1 MIFGPPLAQVREV
14 AKRTV
19 QAHFV
24 GIAESDGTQPTLRA
38 MYVLKLQEAKRVLA
52 GEPSQMIEEEAE
64 LRGLTPVEMATTIS
78 NMADQSRELE
88 IARMRVNIQIEEA
101 KSETEI
107 VKILESFGLALN
119 IKIEN

>member
-1 MIFGPPLAQVREV
+1 MIFGPPLDQVREV

-52 GEPSQMIEEEAE
+52 DEPSLMIEQEAE
-64 LRGLTPVEMATTIS
+64 LRGLTPREMATVIS
-78 NMADQSRELE
+78 NMAEQSRELE
-88 IARMRVNIQIEEA
+88 IARMKVNIQIEDAKNEA
-101 KSETEI
+101 EVVE
-107 VKILESFGLALN
+107 ILESFGLALSMRV
-119 IKIEN
+119 ER

>member
-52 GEPSQMIEEEAE
+52 DEPSLMIEQEAE
-64 LRGLTPVEMATTIS
+64 LRGLTPREMATVIS
-78 NMADQSRELE
+78 NMAEQSRELE
-88 IARMRVNIQIEEA
+88 IARMKVNIQIEEA
-101 KSETEI
+101 KNEAE
-107 VKILESFGLALN
+107 VVEILESFGLALSMRV
-119 IKIEN
+119 ER